1 MQNNRKV
8 VVVAAVK
15 RNQHVQ
21 WVFFFSVKSSQPK
34 REPICYVFNCFRPF
48 LICFFLMTSISP
60 NFSNKS
66 CIAFSLNEKSR
77 LQDTLIGTL
86 IFAKYFF
93 VPPSLLFSCKKHAK
107 SLPKRVGHGFLLC
120 NSFFEVKLRWFLTPL
135 LGMMNITVNLK
146 LHCFFAACCIL
157 QSVAFF
163 NTLVSTEVTHTI
175 AYSHEQ

>member
-1 MQNNRKV
+1 MFSGYSFLVLSQ
-8 VVVAAVK
+8 A
-15 RNQHVQ
+15 NQKGNQFVM
-21 WVFFFSVKSSQPK
+21 
-34 REPICYVFNCFRPF
+34 F
-48 LICFFLMTSISP
+48 LIAFVPSSFSFSYNKYFTKV
-60 NFSNKS
+60 SNKS

-107 SLPKRVGHGFLLC
+107 SLPKRVGHGFFPLQ
-120 NSFFEVKLRWFLTPL
+120 FFEVKLRWFLTPL